1 MTSPLPAPYRRT
13 IEGTL
18 DDLDG
23 TFRGAR
29 RTPFLPQAL
38 SDALSGGIGEEF
50 LVLTA
55 KPGAGKTDLVLNAA
69 LGLSL
74 SRKVLIS
81 SHEISR
87 EACVRRML
95 PCATKL
101 TGGIALTTDQI
112 ASHDSLNPDQIEA
125 LTRAKDVARKMF
137 ANIVIVDDG
146 DMTGEGAHSV
156 EALADAIAAI
166 AIEDG
171 RAPAVIVDYAQ
182 LLDTTSAVFSTTDAL
197 DRISRTLCSVA
208 HSLHTPVITVSNLAK
223 NGSIRGS
230 IQFDFDADVRLHL
243 ETGDDL
249 PDGSREARV
258 AVEKFRDGRANQT
271 VVMTY
276 WPMYHCFN

>member
-1 MTSPLPAPYRRT
+1 MTRTLPAAYRRT

-18 DDLDG
+18 DDLDE

-29 RTPFLPQAL
+29 RIPFLPQAL

-95 PCATKL
+95 PCVTKL
-101 TGGIALTTDQI
+101 TGGVALSTDQI
-112 ASHDSLNPDQIEA
+112 ASHNILDPDQIEA

-137 ANIVIVDDG
+137 SNIIVVDDA
-146 DMTGEGAHSV
+146 DMTGENGHSV
-156 EALADAIAAI
+156 ETLASAVTAIAS
-166 AIEDG
+166 EDG
-171 RAPAVIVDYAQ
+171 LAPAVIVDYAQ

-197 DRISRTLCSVA
+197 DRISRTLCGMA
-208 HSLHTPVITVSNLAK
+208 HSLHTPVITISSLAK

-230 IQFDFDADVRLHL
+230 IQFDFDADVRLRL
-243 ETGDDL
+243 ETADDL
-249 PDGSREARV
+249 PDGSREAKV
-258 AVEKFRDGRANQT
+258 AIEKFRDGHANQT

-276 WPMYHCFN
+276 WPMYHCFI